1 MDISQ
6 SLSVKQGVS
15 LMLNLNNFR
24 NTAEDVVSTALVS
37 MLAVYGAAL
46 AVVQV
51 GMYKILD
58 KLGCSGN

>member
-46 AVVQV
+46 AITQIAV
-51 GMYKILD
+51 YKVLD
-58 KLGCSGN
+58 KLGFSGD

>member
-1 MDISQ
+1 
-6 SLSVKQGVS
+6 
-15 LMLNLNNFR
+15 MLNLNNFR

-58 KLGCSGN
+58 KLGFSGD